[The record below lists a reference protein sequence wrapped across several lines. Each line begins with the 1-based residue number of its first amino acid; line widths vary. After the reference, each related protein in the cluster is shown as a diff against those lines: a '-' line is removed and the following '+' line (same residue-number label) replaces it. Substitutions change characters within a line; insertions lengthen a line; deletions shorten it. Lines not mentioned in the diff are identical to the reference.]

1 MDQRDDLARTC
12 VALLGAAFVTVG
24 LAGFTVGG
32 VGVAGAQPDGSS
44 VCGPSVPIT
53 DSDTATSPLALTVP
67 QYNGSGTVTSAV
79 LSIQVTEL
87 FQESFLNQSFQP
99 YPGTGTNDFV
109 GVSSVLEATGPGLSV
124 LSPVTVGAT
133 FSGIGFNRFTAGNP
147 LPALPSGV
155 AGAEA

>member
-32 VGVAGAQPDGSS
+32 VGIAGAQPDGSP

-79 LSIQVTEL
+79 LSIQVTGL
-87 FQESFLNQSFQP
+87 FQGSFLNQSFQP

-109 GVSSVLEATGPGLSV
+109 GVSSVLEATGRG
-124 LSPVTVGAT
+124 
-133 FSGIGFNRFTAGNP
+133 
-147 LPALPSGV
+147 
-155 AGAEA
+155 

>member
-32 VGVAGAQPDGSS
+32 VGIAGAQPDGSP

-79 LSIQVTEL
+79 LSIQVTES
-87 FQESFLNQSFQP
+87 FQGSFLNQSFQP
-99 YPGTGTNDFV
+99 YPGSDTNDFV
-109 GVSSVLEATGPGLSV
+109 GASSVLEATGPALSV